1 MAHPEPDL
9 QPRPSGLVPAT
20 AQPRDGRVRLL
31 LFLVLA
37 VALALRLL
45 SIGDPWSGLAQDF
58 HNHFGAFATGGQA
71 ARFHHDGF
79 GELHYLLTSW
89 RVVFED
95 GTAVSQVYSHHPP
108 LFIYLEAL
116 ALDLFGVHEWALR
129 LVPLCFSMLSVLG
142 AFRLGR
148 LVWGARAGLL
158 MAAVLAVVPWSA
170 WYGVQTFTEGTLIWI
185 ACEEVRRYVLWL
197 RTGERSHLWIAALW
211 QLLAG
216 LMDWPGGFLLL
227 GLGFHGL
234 LVATR
239 TRGWRGLLSLLV
251 LPGAFLLAALA
262 HWVHLGLVM
271 GEAGRGEDTAA
282 TIATVTTL
290 TTSLEHFLVLQGRF
304 LWRFLGAGFCVL
316 FVLGGVRA
324 LGLGLRRRLSAE
336 DWLWPALLVPG
347 ILYVVLFPQRSVN
360 HDFFFMLALP
370 GVAVLSSGLLLGV
383 LDRLRARLGAGRGGA
398 LGGLLVVLLLGS
410 AAWRTVEV
418 WQARRSVQL
427 VGLVESEWL
436 APELA
441 DPRGVILTH
450 FGRGMSL
457 PFYSTAQLIHSVDDR
472 ARFEAIEARVLDRL
486 KPGRPAW
493 FLFDLASAEKLDSG
507 PASELLDAAGLL
519 ATGGEQ
525 RARAI
530 EQLLASLPADARD
543 SLMAALLTPELAA
556 LHAAVTAQH
565 PSTLHVVEGT
575 GLFELVDLSK

>member
-1 MAHPEPDL
+1 MAHPESNL
-9 QPRPSGLVPAT
+9 EPRPSGLVPAT
-20 AQPRDGRVRLL
+20 AQPSVGRVRLL
-31 LFLVLA
+31 LALVLL

-45 SIGDPWSGLAQDF
+45 SIGDPWSGLALDF

-89 RVVFED
+89 RVVLED
-95 GTAVSQVYSHHPP
+95 GSVVSQVYSHHPP

-116 ALDLFGVHEWALR
+116 ALDLFGMHEWALR

-142 AFRLGR
+142 AYRLGR
-148 LVWGARAGLL
+148 LVWGARAGLM
-158 MAAVLAVVPWSA
+158 MAAILAVVPWSA

-197 RTGERSHLWIAALW
+197 RTGERRHLLIAALW

-239 TRGWRGLLSLLV
+239 TRGWRGLLALLV
-251 LPGAFLLAALA
+251 LPGAFLVAVLV
-262 HWVHLGLVM
+262 HWLHLGMVM

-290 TTSLEHFLVLQGRF
+290 TTSLDNFLVLQGRF

-347 ILYVVLFPQRSVN
+347 LLYVVLFPQRSVN

-370 GVAVLSSGLLLGV
+370 GIAVLSSGLLLGV
-383 LDRLRARLGAGRGGA
+383 MDRLRTRLGEDRGGA
-398 LGGLLVVLLLGS
+398 LGGLLVVVLL
-410 AAWRTVEV
+410 AAASWTTVEV
-418 WQARRSVQL
+418 WQARRSDQL
-427 VGLVESEWL
+427 VGLVESDWL
-436 APELA
+436 APQLA
-441 DPRGVILTH
+441 DPQGVILTH

-472 ARFEAIEARVLDRL
+472 TRYDAIEGRVLEHL
-486 KPGRPAW
+486 EPGRPAW
-493 FLFDLASAEKLDSG
+493 FLFDLVSAQKLGSG
-507 PASELLDAAGLL
+507 PASELLEAAGLV
-519 ATGGEQ
+519 ATTGEQ

-530 EQLLASLPADARD
+530 EQLLESLPDEARG

-556 LHAAVTAQH
+556 LHASVTARH
-565 PSTLHVVEGT
+565 PSTFHVIEGT